1 MTQCL
6 LLLCIGHINGCASR
20 DVRRFSVSIGFHSGS
35 GKSAENY
42 EACGECTNGNLE
54 IKTSGCEPDAMFAL
68 FSHETMEHT
77 FASVTVALKWLFAV
91 CGQDATRTRWALLCT
106 RHPTRLIRRCGTIGG
121 MPICVVLCLSPS
133 AAEARQ
139 NPAYGAAWS

>member
-6 LLLCIGHINGCASR
+6 LLLRINGCASL

-54 IKTSGCEPDAMFAL
+54 IKTSGLQPDAVSAL
-68 FSHETMEHT
+68 ISHE
-77 FASVTVALKWLFAV
+77 SVVRIF
-91 CGQDATRTRWALLCT
+91 
-106 RHPTRLIRRCGTIGG
+106 
-121 MPICVVLCLSPS
+121 VV
-133 AAEARQ
+133 
-139 NPAYGAAWS
+139 